1 MTLKEFVAG
10 VKEWCRKYLQK
21 GADTLFLPLQVLQEY
36 VRLVED
42 VETRLNLATKYKCH
56 DVVIDVSPCCVC
68 AERGQEPAFSLQLS
82 HAICCC
88 VPGGVCLFL
97 SLGKTSNCGSVPFAQ
112 MCAGFA
118 VCLDVQGSEGS
129 HPADGI

>member
-68 AERGQEPAFSLQLS
+68 AERGQEPALSPQLS
-82 HAICCC
+82 HANLLPCAWWGLLIPESWENFQLWKCPLRSDVCWFCC
-88 VPGGVCLFL
+88 L
-97 SLGKTSNCGSVPFAQ
+97 SRRT
-112 MCAGFA
+112 
-118 VCLDVQGSEGS
+118 
-129 HPADGI
+129 GI